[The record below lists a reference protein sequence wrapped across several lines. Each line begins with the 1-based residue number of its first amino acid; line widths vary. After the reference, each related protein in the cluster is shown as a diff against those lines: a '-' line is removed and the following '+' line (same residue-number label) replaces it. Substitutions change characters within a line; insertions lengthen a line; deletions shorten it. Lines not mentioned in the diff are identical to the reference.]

1 MTYKNWNLNLFF
13 NGAFGADRLNL
24 ARFTM
29 ASMVGDSRFI
39 TLREAYTDNF
49 DKVGQSAIY
58 PGLKVA
64 GNNYQAVSTKW
75 VEDASYVRLENISL
89 SYNLSKK
96 VTKFAD
102 IRLTL
107 SCQNLFTITGYKG
120 MIRLEQLSLMIM
132 WMWMQVL
139 IWELILLL
147 VLLPSVCA

>member
-1 MTYKNWNLNLFF
+1 MDNSGTIDGSDRRVIGKATPDFTVGWNNTLTYKNWDLNLFF

-96 VTKFAD
+96 VKP
-102 IRLTL
+102 
-107 SCQNLFTITGYKG
+107 
-120 MIRLEQLSLMIM
+120 SL
-132 WMWMQVL
+132 
-139 IWELILLL
+139 
-147 VLLPSVCA
+147 CFD

>member
-1 MTYKNWNLNLFF
+1 
-13 NGAFGADRLNL
+13 
-24 ARFTM
+24 
-29 ASMVGDSRFI
+29 MVGDSRFI

-96 VTKFAD
+96 SNKVCRYPFDTKLPESLYYY
-102 IRLTL
+102 RL
-107 SCQNLFTITGYKG
+107 
-120 MIRLEQLSLMIM
+120 
-132 WMWMQVL
+132 
-139 IWELILLL
+139 
-147 VLLPSVCA
+147 